1 MLRTGDQVDAD
12 GTVGNAIADGA
23 DVISRKGD
31 PTFVGKTGL
40 GTAALDLVID
50 GSASI
55 GSEQIYSAQI
65 IDERIAFRQHRLG
78 RQRISEP
85 KPRVV
90 TDHDRHRADDAKIR
104 NVPGGK
110 MVSDRVVPHLSR
122 GAAVDTHAELVGVG
136 SDSYADDTV
145 AFNQKSLTQLHRV
158 RISGRVIAQEGDA
171 SFVVG
176 ECAVEHFDVSHV
188 RSRCRHSISRNVR
201 RLTLRSARK
210 TPKTLERAIA
220 HGTTRT
226 QMIHAS
232 ETGIGSAAPIAIES
246 QPADVCR
253 RTYHA

>member
-90 TDHDRHRADDAKIR
+90 TDH
-104 NVPGGK
+104 
-110 MVSDRVVPHLSR
+110 
-122 GAAVDTHAELVGVG
+122 
-136 SDSYADDTV
+136 
-145 AFNQKSLTQLHRV
+145 
-158 RISGRVIAQEGDA
+158 
-171 SFVVG
+171 
-176 ECAVEHFDVSHV
+176 
-188 RSRCRHSISRNVR
+188 CRHSISRNVR